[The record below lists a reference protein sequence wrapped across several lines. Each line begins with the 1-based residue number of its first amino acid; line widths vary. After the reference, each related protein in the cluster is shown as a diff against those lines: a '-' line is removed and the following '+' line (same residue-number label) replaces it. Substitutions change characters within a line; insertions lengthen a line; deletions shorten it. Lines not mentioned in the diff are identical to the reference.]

1 MKVFSGKHVV
11 FEKCAQES
19 NFSCDQA
26 QSFPLWPSEGTG
38 EGSRGLRTA
47 GMFAIPG
54 LVTASGQPDSRPLVF
69 GNSTWHVP
77 PWTGPRPLPTGQRV
91 CISPGA
97 SGLLGPQSS
106 VPAALDLRLLLDLPA
121 PRRPRCLRTPRS
133 GPCLSL
139 GRRPPP
145 RRTGC
150 HAGHGRKAWDS
161 YVWFFFLFPIPA
173 FHSKRREG
181 WEGPHKRQQIETQSS
196 GKSCISGSSKKG
208 QVQVTMTK
216 EALSPEGRGMPLS
229 GSSTQK

>member
-1 MKVFSGKHVV
+1 MFSGKHVV

-47 GMFAIPG
+47 GMFAVPG
-54 LVTASGQPDSRPLVF
+54 LVMASGQPDIRPLAF
-69 GNSTWHVP
+69 GNSTWHVHP
-77 PWTGPRPLPTGQRV
+77 PDRRSASPHRQRI
-91 CISPGA
+91 CISLGA
-97 SGLLGPQSS
+97 AGLLGPQSS
-106 VPAALDLRLLLDLPA
+106 VPAALDLYLLLDLPA
-121 PRRPRCLRTPRS
+121 PCRPHCLRTPRS

-145 RRTGC
+145 RCTGC
-150 HAGHGRKAWDS
+150 HAGHGQKAWNS
-161 YVWFFFLFPIPA
+161 YVPFFFLFPIPA